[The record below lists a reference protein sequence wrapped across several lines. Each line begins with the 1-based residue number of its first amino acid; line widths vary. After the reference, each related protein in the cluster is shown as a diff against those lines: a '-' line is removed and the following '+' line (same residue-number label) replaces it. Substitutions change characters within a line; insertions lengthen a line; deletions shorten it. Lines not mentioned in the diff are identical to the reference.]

1 MFLREI
7 CYHTVRK
14 VIEMKPIFR
23 AVSCVMIL
31 MLFLSGCG
39 AAQQPTPQIAEPQEP
54 EHVPAEMPLPEDPAP
69 AVPESPVEPEPI
81 PEPEPEPEPEN
92 ISIRIVAAGD
102 NLLHNTLSNDSRQSD
117 GTYDFYH
124 LYENIAP
131 IVEGSDIAFI
141 NQEVMLT
148 GEVSAYPNLAAP
160 AECADALIQAGFN
173 VVNLATNHSLDK
185 GVKGLTACLENVR
198 QRPFDAILGA
208 FLTQEESEEPCIVE
222 KQGVRFGFLSY
233 TYGLNGYSL
242 PKDKSFMIALIDEGK
257 MKRECEAIRPLC
269 DYLIVSMHWGN
280 EYQLTTT
287 GYQRK
292 LAQELCDW
300 GADLIVGT
308 HPHVLEPV
316 EWLENEQAHKTL
328 CVYSLGNFVSGQH
341 KRATMLGGIL
351 DVRLTFD
358 PEGNLLTTDSAG
370 VIPTVTHYKNKG
382 GYTIYTLES
391 YTDELCAEH
400 GVKNYESPLTLDYL
414 NDLTGET
421 LGDFAITWES
431 LQ

>member
-1 MFLREI
+1 
-7 CYHTVRK
+7 
-14 VIEMKPIFR
+14 MKRISR
-23 AVSCVMIL
+23 AIL
-31 MLFLSGCG
+31 LFLVFSMAVLSACG
-39 AAQQPTPQIAEPQEP
+39 AAKEQPQVVT
-54 EHVPAEMPLPEDPAP
+54 
-69 AVPESPVEPEPI
+69 PVEPSPAPVETQQPESTPQPETPPVTEPEPL

-92 ISIRIVAAGD
+92 IQIRIVAAGD
-102 NLLHNTLSNDSRQSD
+102 NLLHNTLSNDSRKED

-124 LYENIAP
+124 LYENIAE
-131 IVEGSDIAFI
+131 IIDGSDIAFI

-173 VVNLATNHSLDK
+173 VANLATNHSLDK
-185 GVKGLTACLENVR
+185 GVKGLTACLENMQ
-198 QRPFDAILGA
+198 QRPFDALLGA
-208 FLTQEESEEPCIVE
+208 FLTEEESEALCIVE
-222 KQGVRFGFLSY
+222 KQGVRIGFLSY

-242 PKDKSFMIALIDEGK
+242 PKDKAYMIALIDEAK

-287 GYQRK
+287 SYQRK

-300 GADLIVGT
+300 GADLIIGT

-316 EWLENEQAHKTL
+316 EWLESESGQKTL
-328 CVYSLGNFVSGQH
+328 CVYALGNFVSGQH

-358 PEGNLLTTDSAG
+358 PEGKLLTTDSAG

-391 YTDELCAEH
+391 YTDDLCAEH
-400 GVKNYESPLTLDYL
+400 GVKNFESPLTLDYL
-414 NDLTGET
+414 NNLTDET